1 MEREVESVVRSK
13 PDSMDSDRERIE
25 MRKKQKQ
32 KIEISVEE
40 IAKALKKFQEK
51 GGLITKLPDE
61 IAPRHAMVGAKWGMF
76 EVVKDTSGVI
86 S

>member
-1 MEREVESVVRSK
+1 M
-13 PDSMDSDRERIE
+13 
-25 MRKKQKQ
+25 KKKQ
-32 KIEISVEE
+32 KIEISPEE

-61 IAPRHAMVGAKWGMF
+61 ITPRQALVGAKWGMF
-76 EVVKDTSGVI
+76 EIVKDTSGAG